1 MTKHIRLIKILK
13 KMIKN
18 MMMKRLNKNKIIK
31 MTISMKLQPKR
42 IKIKMIKLKVSHI
55 ILIIRKIH
63 MFITKSS
70 RFSVYYILNLKMRGL
85 QNLKIY
91 LVFGC
96 IIQKC
101 QTMFFTVVTRLRKK
115 LSKSRMKQIYSMI
128 SSYTHY
134 S

>member
-63 MFITKSS
+63 MFITISS